1 MTEVAHKAERI
12 LASTGKPVQRT
23 YVPRLSTGSDGG
35 GGEGDVVSRFEQNR
49 QVREE
54 RSRRRCND
62 ERQKR
67 NEQFRR
73 EKELNRRKQ
82 ELKQLLASDDEEEE
96 AKPAQVKKTFV
107 PKLSGTV
114 KGKFAEM
121 EKARAEDERKRAE
134 EERRRRHEQDHM
146 EKKKM
151 QKEVAKKLAEEQGG
165 GGSVGADADSAAPAA
180 AAEVNKTPG
189 KLSVDFE
196 SLKRAEEEEAVRR
209 KEQEKKLRYEENRR
223 SFRESKRRSY
233 LAMDE
238 EEEEATARAQAEK
251 PALAVPG
258 KLQLSFEELER
269 QRREEERRRTEEEAR
284 RRLDEERRAYLEA
297 RKHEGEGGDSF
308 LDDDGDEVES
318 VSSEASS
325 ELRPGKLR
333 LSFEEVERHRQ
344 QEERRRLEEARERLE
359 EEKRSLLEA
368 RRSMA
373 LQCEGE
379 DREGSASPAG
389 SASDE
394 ALPGKLKLSF
404 EELERRRQ
412 EEETRKAEEE
422 ARRRLDEEKRS
433 FVEARRSMAPD
444 DEDAQELRR
453 GASGSSDSL
462 GPGRLEINFEE
473 LLRLKHEEEARR
485 HDEDRRVKL
494 EEEKRAME
502 EEKQHMEPDEV
513 NESSETVSKE
523 YEEIKTLKRTG
534 TIKAKSLKSKFE
546 QMEQLSGE
554 EIRRKIAEER
564 ARRQALEQ
572 ERHDLEAQDFTLEE
586 EMSYPV
592 RTVEAPCARRADM
605 KARFAEMALAREE
618 EARRRVDEQ
627 KMQRMRFEQQ
637 EIDAASL
644 SPKEGEEEDGTPNGL
659 GLNGPVVDDD
669 DELTRSGAPWFKRP
683 LKNTQVVDGE
693 PVRFLVRIVGSPRPE
708 VTWWF
713 EGEPLEDGEEYQYVV
728 RGEDTYCLY
737 LPETFPDDE
746 GEYMCKAVSPKGSA
760 ASTCILTIES
770 KAGALAAAAVAEGEG
785 SEGGGGRYVAD
796 DDDDDD
802 DGGGGGGDR
811 VDVDVGVD
819 KWADGDGGASEA
831 GEGDGGEG
839 GDGDGEAGGAGWH
852 AKRCTEH
859 L

>member
-151 QKEVAKKLAEEQGG
+151 QKEVAKKLAEVREQGG

-297 RKHEGEGGDSF
+297 RKHE
-308 LDDDGDEVES
+308 
-318 VSSEASS
+318 
-325 ELRPGKLR
+325 
-333 LSFEEVERHRQ
+333 
-344 QEERRRLEEARERLE
+344 
-359 EEKRSLLEA
+359 
-368 RRSMA
+368 A

>member
-151 QKEVAKKLAEEQGG
+151 QKEVAKKLAEVREQGG

-297 RKHEGEGGDSF
+297 RKHE
-308 LDDDGDEVES
+308 
-318 VSSEASS
+318 
-325 ELRPGKLR
+325 
-333 LSFEEVERHRQ
+333 
-344 QEERRRLEEARERLE
+344 
-359 EEKRSLLEA
+359 
-368 RRSMA
+368 A

-770 KAGALAAAAVAEGEG
+770 KTGALAAVAVAEGEG

>member
-23 YVPRLSTGSDGG
+23 YVPRLSTGDD
-35 GGEGDVVSRFEQNR
+35 GEGDVVSRFEQNR
-49 QVREE
+49 QVRED

-82 ELKQLLASDDEEEE
+82 ELKQLLASDDEEE

-134 EERRRRHEQDHM
+134 EERRRRHEQDQM

-151 QKEVAKKLAEEQGG
+151 QKELAKKLAEEQGG
-165 GGSVGADADSAAPAA
+165 GSGVGADADSAAPVA

-196 SLKRAEEEEAVRR
+196 SLKRAEDEEALRR
-209 KEQEKKLRYEENRR
+209 KEEEKKLRYEENRR

-251 PALAVPG
+251 TALAVPG

-308 LDDDGDEVES
+308 IDDDGDEVES

-359 EEKRSLLEA
+359 EEKRALLEA

-373 LQCEGE
+373 MQCEGE
-379 DREGSASPAG
+379 DRDGSASPAG

-433 FVEARRSMAPD
+433 FVEARRSMALD

-453 GASGSSDSL
+453 GTSGSSDSL

-473 LLRLKHEEEARR
+473 LLRLKQEEEARQ

-586 EMSYPV
+586 EVSHPV

-605 KARFAEMALAREE
+605 KARFAEMALAREQ

-644 SPKEGEEEDGTPNGL
+644 SPKEGEEEDGTPNGM
-659 GLNGPVVDDD
+659 GLNGPVVNDD

-770 KAGALAAAAVAEGEG
+770 KAGALAAVAVAEGEG
-785 SEGGGGRYVAD
+785 GEGGGGGGGRYVAD

-802 DGGGGGGDR
+802 DDGGVGGRGDGDR
-811 VDVDVGVD
+811 VDVDVGAD
-819 KWADGDGGASEA
+819 KWAD

-839 GDGDGEAGGAGWH
+839 GGGDGEAGGAGWH